1 MSELYGLILTGGS
14 GTRLWP
20 RSREDLP
27 KQFLALSG
35 TRTLFQETIVRM
47 LRILPVE
54 HLRAVTGA
62 QWGSLVAHQA
72 REITG
77 PFEDFI
83 VTEPTMRS
91 TAPAILLGCESLRES
106 GAGDGDIVI
115 VTPSDHI
122 VRNSDAFASA
132 LERAAEAA
140 AAHDPVVYPFLSSR
154 PPTIL

>member
-54 HLRAVTGA
+54 RLRAVTGA
-62 QWGSLVAHQA
+62 PWSSLVAHQA

-91 TAPAILLGCESLRES
+91 TAPAILLGCESLRDS
-106 GAGDGDIVI
+106 NARDSLDRK
-115 VTPSDHI
+115 S
-122 VRNSDAFASA
+122 
-132 LERAAEAA
+132 
-140 AAHDPVVYPFLSSR
+140 VV
-154 PPTIL
+154 

>member
-62 QWGSLVAHQA
+62 PWSSLVAHQA
-72 REITG
+72 REIAG
-77 PFEDFI
+77 PFEDFV

-91 TAPAILLGCESLRES
+91 TAARSCASPSSPGPSAFWDVPSPPPS
-106 GAGDGDIVI
+106 GTAGGG
-115 VTPSDHI
+115 SG
-122 VRNSDAFASA
+122 
-132 LERAAEAA
+132 
-140 AAHDPVVYPFLSSR
+140 
-154 PPTIL
+154 